1 MFEDVLALSLLA
13 ALTCFATTVQ
23 TLAGFGFALIMMPAA
38 TLILG
43 VRTAAPLIALTALT
57 LYLVN
62 LIRYRESLNLDEVW
76 RLGVS
81 AIAGVPVGV
90 WGFAR
95 VSASFLKALLGL
107 VLIGY
112 ALYGLLYTRPQ
123 RGCSSRWAYVAGF
136 LAGGLGGA
144 YNTPGPP
151 LALYG
156 ALRQW
161 PKQEFRAGLQL
172 IFFVSGSLTVLSH
185 AVASHLTAAVLW
197 LYAGTPLALLLGMRV
212 GLRID
217 RHVDK
222 KRFRVGVL
230 VLILL
235 LGLSLL
241 LNLGRR

>member
-1 MFEDVLALSLLA
+1 MLEDVLALSLLA
-13 ALTCFATTVQ
+13 AVTCFATTVQ
-23 TLAGFGFALIMMPAA
+23 TLAGFGFALIMMPVTA
-38 TLILG
+38 LILG
-43 VRTAAPLIALTALT
+43 VRTAAPLVALAALT

-62 LIRYRESLNLDEVW
+62 VVRYRESLNLNEVW

-81 AIAGVPVGV
+81 AIAGVPIGV
-90 WGFAR
+90 WGFGR
-95 VSASFLKALLGL
+95 VSASFLTALLGL
-107 VLIGY
+107 VLIAY
-112 ALYGLLYTRPQ
+112 AFYGLFYTTPK
-123 RGCSSRWAYVAGF
+123 RGCSSRWAYAAGF
-136 LAGGLGGA
+136 LAGSLGGA

-197 LYAGTPLALLLGMRV
+197 LYAGTPLALLSGMLI
-212 GLRID
+212 GIRID
-217 RHVDK
+217 RYVDK

-241 LNLGRR
+241 FSLGRR